1 MLQKIKKT
9 LSSIEFF
16 FQFETI
22 GGLLLFI
29 CATGALIWAN
39 SRHAL
44 LYEQIIHFPISF
56 SLGNY
61 LFKTTVHHIVNEGL
75 MTLFFFVVGLEI
87 KRELR
92 FGEMSSA
99 RKASFP
105 LLAAVGG
112 MLVPAAIYYFFN
124 KGLPSETGWGIP
136 MATDIAFAVG
146 ILSLMSRKVPF
157 SLKIFLLSLAII
169 DDIGAVLVMAL
180 YYSQELSG
188 PYLALAALVSFA
200 LFLKFKMGIRN
211 PIVFGALAISLWI
224 CLYHSGVHATLSGIL
239 LGFLIP
245 SDTTCSEKQI
255 IGSVKKIFSQETPSL
270 KKVNHLKSM
279 LKGAYSPLHYFLH
292 TFHPYVSFVV
302 MPLFAFVN
310 AGIVFNFT
318 QVQEFVQT
326 PIYQGIFLGLV
337 IGKPLGI
344 VLFAFLGVTLG
355 LVQLPK
361 YVTWKQVIAVGF
373 LAGIGFTMS
382 LFIGNL
388 SFEKLTT
395 AHLQAK
401 VSIVIASTIAGV
413 VGIILLSF
421 MKTVPKLQRKSE
433 S

>member
-9 LSSIEFF
+9 LSFIEVF
-16 FQFETI
+16 FQFEAI

-29 CATGALIWAN
+29 CAIGALIWAN
-39 SRHAL
+39 SRYAS
-44 LYEQIIHFPISF
+44 LYEQIVHFPISF
-56 SLGNY
+56 SLGTY
-61 LFKTTVHHIVNEGL
+61 LFKTTVHHIINEGL

-112 MLVPAAIYYFFN
+112 MVVPAAIYYFFN
-124 KGLPSETGWGIP
+124 KGLSSEAGWGIP

-146 ILSLMSRKVPF
+146 ILSLMSHKVPF

-169 DDIGAVLVMAL
+169 DDIGAALVMAL

-188 PYLALAALVSFA
+188 PYLALAALASFA
-200 LFLKFKMGIRN
+200 IFLKFKMGIRN
-211 PIVFGALAISLWI
+211 PIVFGALAASLWI
-224 CLYHSGVHATLSGIL
+224 CFYHSGIHATLSGIL

-245 SDTTCSEKQI
+245 SDRSFSGKQVI
-255 IGSVKKIFSQETPSL
+255 DSVKKTLTQEDPSL
-270 KKVNHLKSM
+270 KKVSRLKFM
-279 LKGAYSPLHYFLH
+279 MKGVYSPLHYFLH
-292 TFHPYVSFVV
+292 TFHPYVSFIV

-310 AGIVFNFT
+310 AGIVFNIADMS
-318 QVQEFVQT
+318 ELIRT
-326 PIYQGIFLGLV
+326 PVSQGIFLGLV
-337 IGKPLGI
+337 VGKPLGI
-344 VLFAFLGVTLG
+344 VLFSFLGVASG
-355 LVQLPK
+355 LIQLPK
-361 YVTWKQVIAVGF
+361 YVTWKQIIAVGF

-388 SFEKLTT
+388 SFEALT
-395 AHLQAK
+395 AADFQAK
-401 VSIVIASTIAGV
+401 TSIVIASTLAGII
-413 VGIILLSF
+413 GIILLSF

-433 S
+433 K